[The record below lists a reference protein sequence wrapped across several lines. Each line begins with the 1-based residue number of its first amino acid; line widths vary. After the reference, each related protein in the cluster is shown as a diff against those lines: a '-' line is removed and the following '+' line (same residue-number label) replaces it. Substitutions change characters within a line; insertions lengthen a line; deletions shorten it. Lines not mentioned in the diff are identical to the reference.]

1 MSRLVVVSNRVADP
15 QDAAPGGL
23 AVALQEAMQQRG
35 GLWFGWSGTLTD
47 SPEPHVSSRQSQG
60 VTLVTTELVHR
71 DHESYYQGFCNKI
84 LWPVFHSR
92 LDLAEL
98 EAGFWEGYRRVNEQF
113 ARQLLPFLKEDDLIW
128 VHDYHLIGLAAQLRA
143 WGCKQKIGFFLHI
156 PFPPPIIFQALP
168 QHEALMRDLL
178 TYDLIG
184 LQSKQDLRH
193 FKSYVVDQAGGDAK
207 PEGSYRAYGR
217 QARCEVFPIG
227 IDAQAFAAL
236 TQEPESVQLHETMR
250 REYSQRRLVLGIDR
264 LDYSKG
270 LPERIHAFRDLLSR
284 HSHHQRSA
292 TLVQIG
298 SPTREN
304 LQAYA
309 EIRARFESLCGSIN
323 GDFGELDWMPVRYIH
338 QVLTRSHLAG
348 LCRSAA
354 VGLVTP
360 LRDGMNLVAKEF
372 VAAQDPCDPGVL
384 VLSQFAGA
392 AAQMSEALLVNP
404 YDIQAT
410 ADTIDQALQMPRQE
424 RIERH
429 GRLLERIETQ
439 DVFWWCRSFL
449 SVLTECPIA
458 IASES
463 ASFSALGRESCAEL
477 GSREFAATNS
487 FTEST
492 SHLQTSRKAIR

>member
-23 AVALQEAMQQRG
+23 AVALQEAMQQHG

-47 SPEPHVSSRQSQG
+47 SVEPLVSSRQTRG

-92 LDLAEL
+92 LDLAEF
-98 EAGFWEGYRRVNEQF
+98 EAGFWGGYRRVNEQF
-113 ARQLLPFLKEDDLIW
+113 ARQLLPLLKEDDLIW

-193 FKSYVVDQAGGDAK
+193 FSSYVVDQAGGDVQ

-227 IDAQAFAAL
+227 IDAQAFATL
-236 TQEPESVQLHETMR
+236 TQKPESMQVHETML

-284 HSHHQRSA
+284 HSHHQSSA

-410 ADTIDQALQMPRQE
+410 ADAINRALQMPRQE
-424 RIERH
+424 RIDRH
-429 GRLLERIETQ
+429 GRLLERIKSQ
-439 DVFWWCRSFL
+439 DVYWWCRSFL

-463 ASFSALGRESCAEL
+463 ASFSSFGRESCVEFAPT
-477 GSREFAATNS
+477 EFAAANS

-492 SHLQTSRKAIR
+492 SHLQTFRKAM